1 VITYEFGTNIRYLSV
16 CDGIGAVHV
25 AWQPLGW
32 SCVGVSE
39 IAPFPK
45 AVVKH
50 HWGIRSLGDIKRF
63 DEWPERLLA
72 DVDLLAGGTP
82 CQAFSVAGKRLGL
95 ADERGILTLEFVMLF
110 HRINRI
116 RRKYGRPP
124 AIVLWENVDGAV
136 TMPDNAFGCLLGG
149 LLGCDKAPRTKS
161 GKWHKAG
168 LVSSETLHVGWRI
181 CDSVNFAVAQRRK
194 RVFLLGVPRE
204 LVDHYGER
212 ACPSR
217 ILSLRSSGGMKP
229 LTLQAAS
236 GITQSE
242 SIAKPSESVGGSSTI
257 DLPWL
262 KGVHGSFS
270 LPHQVNLS
278 DILETGPVDP
288 KLYLTH
294 KKAWKTLRRAEVRGK
309 RLPPIYERVLTDI
322 AYGTRSIAGELA
334 AYAAMKDGD
343 RVALS
348 FDGLN
353 QSGSEEV
360 YHTLRVG
367 RDSSDAVF
375 VVIATSEVAGTLTA
389 TRGNGFRSNGLP
401 THGVAIE
408 GNRARTMTPIEWER
422 LMGLP
427 DGYTLVP
434 YRKNELAKDSP
445 RFTGL
450 GNSIVAPILNWI
462 GQRITSAFTPD
473 NSQAQATDGK
483 VSPTTP

>member
-1 VITYEFGTNIRYLSV
+1 
-16 CDGIGAVHV
+16 
-25 AWQPLGW
+25 
-32 SCVGVSE
+32 
-39 IAPFPK
+39 
-45 AVVKH
+45 
-50 HWGIRSLGDIKRF
+50 
-63 DEWPERLLA
+63 
-72 DVDLLAGGTP
+72 
-82 CQAFSVAGKRLGL
+82 
-95 ADERGILTLEFVMLF
+95 
-110 HRINRI
+110 
-116 RRKYGRPP
+116 
-124 AIVLWENVDGAV
+124 
-136 TMPDNAFGCLLGG
+136 
-149 LLGCDKAPRTKS
+149 
-161 GKWHKAG
+161 
-168 LVSSETLHVGWRI
+168 
-181 CDSVNFAVAQRRK
+181 
-194 RVFLLGVPRE
+194 
-204 LVDHYGER
+204 
-212 ACPSR
+212 
-217 ILSLRSSGGMKP
+217 
-229 LTLQAAS
+229 
-236 GITQSE
+236 
-242 SIAKPSESVGGSSTI
+242 
-257 DLPWL
+257 
-262 KGVHGSFS
+262 
-270 LPHQVNLS
+270 
-278 DILETGPVDP
+278 
-288 KLYLTH
+288 
-294 KKAWKTLRRAEVRGK
+294 
-309 RLPPIYERVLTDI
+309 
-322 AYGTRSIAGELA
+322 
-334 AYAAMKDGD
+334 MKDGD

>member
-1 VITYEFGTNIRYLSV
+1 
-16 CDGIGAVHV
+16 
-25 AWQPLGW
+25 
-32 SCVGVSE
+32 
-39 IAPFPK
+39 
-45 AVVKH
+45 
-50 HWGIRSLGDIKRF
+50 
-63 DEWPERLLA
+63 
-72 DVDLLAGGTP
+72 
-82 CQAFSVAGKRLGL
+82 
-95 ADERGILTLEFVMLF
+95 
-110 HRINRI
+110 
-116 RRKYGRPP
+116 
-124 AIVLWENVDGAV
+124 
-136 TMPDNAFGCLLGG
+136 
-149 LLGCDKAPRTKS
+149 
-161 GKWHKAG
+161 
-168 LVSSETLHVGWRI
+168 
-181 CDSVNFAVAQRRK
+181 
-194 RVFLLGVPRE
+194 
-204 LVDHYGER
+204 
-212 ACPSR
+212 
-217 ILSLRSSGGMKP
+217 
-229 LTLQAAS
+229 
-236 GITQSE
+236 
-242 SIAKPSESVGGSSTI
+242 
-257 DLPWL
+257 LPWL